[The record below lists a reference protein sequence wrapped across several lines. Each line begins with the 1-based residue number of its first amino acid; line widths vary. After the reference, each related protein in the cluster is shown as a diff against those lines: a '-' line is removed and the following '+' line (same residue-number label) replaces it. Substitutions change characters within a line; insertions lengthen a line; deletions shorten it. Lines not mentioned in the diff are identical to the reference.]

1 MSRGRPASQK
11 ARLTR
16 IDMRRWSTCL
26 CFTEMRRVCLKTHS
40 QVANNRVNSCAK
52 DRKHFSHPL
61 ARCHVSVI
69 LPACLFISLIVILSI
84 PRLLYLMSEL
94 TCLVKVKTDSVSS
107 LRGHVQNEY
116 GCMYMYIQQM
126 ETHIL
131 C

>member
-1 MSRGRPASQK
+1 MG
-11 ARLTR
+11 
-16 IDMRRWSTCL
+16 
-26 CFTEMRRVCLKTHS
+26 RVCLKTHS

-52 DRKHFSHPL
+52 DRKHFSPPL

-69 LPACLFISLIVILSI
+69 PPACLFISLIVILSI
-84 PRLLYLMSEL
+84 PHLLYLMSEL

-126 ETHIL
+126 ETHI
-131 C
+131 